1 MSQLASSSV
10 VLSPE
15 RAREAQRVH
24 AAMIVARI
32 VWRIILYAVI
42 IAGAL
47 VFLFPFAWMLTS
59 SLKAS
64 QQLYKWPP
72 VWIPNPIKWENYPA
86 AWRQLPFAQF
96 YKNTIIVTAANIIGT
111 VVSCSL
117 IAFGFARMRF
127 RGRDALF
134 MLVLATMMLPG
145 QVTMIPLYIM
155 FSKVGWIDTFKPLI
169 LPSWLGS
176 AFNIFLLRQF
186 FMTIPHE
193 LDDAALIDGAS
204 HFGIYWRIMLPLSK
218 MSLGVVAIFAFTW
231 NWNNFM
237 EPLIYL
243 NSRDKY
249 TIQLGLRMF
258 QNNIYMDMG
267 AIMSMSVVALVPQLI
282 VFFFAQR
289 HFVQGVVMT
298 GIKG

>member
-1 MSQLASSSV
+1 
-10 VLSPE
+10 
-15 RAREAQRVH
+15 
-24 AAMIVARI
+24 
-32 VWRIILYAVI
+32 
-42 IAGAL
+42 
-47 VFLFPFAWMLTS
+47 
-59 SLKAS
+59 
-64 QQLYKWPP
+64 
-72 VWIPNPIKWENYPA
+72 
-86 AWRQLPFAQF
+86 
-96 YKNTIIVTAANIIGT
+96 
-111 VVSCSL
+111 
-117 IAFGFARMRF
+117 
-127 RGRDALF
+127 
-134 MLVLATMMLPG
+134 
-145 QVTMIPLYIM
+145 
-155 FSKVGWIDTFKPLI
+155 
-169 LPSWLGS
+169 
-176 AFNIFLLRQF
+176 
-186 FMTIPHE
+186 
-193 LDDAALIDGAS
+193 
-204 HFGIYWRIMLPLSK
+204 MLPLSK